1 MTIVLGP
8 SNASEGKGW
17 ARLDVKDAAKLKEL
31 QRIEKTLGIGWNL
44 S

>member
-8 SNASEGKGW
+8 SNASKGKGW
-17 ARLDVKDAAKLKEL
+17 ARLDVNDAAKPKKLK
-31 QRIEKTLGIGWNL
+31 RIEKTLGIGWNL